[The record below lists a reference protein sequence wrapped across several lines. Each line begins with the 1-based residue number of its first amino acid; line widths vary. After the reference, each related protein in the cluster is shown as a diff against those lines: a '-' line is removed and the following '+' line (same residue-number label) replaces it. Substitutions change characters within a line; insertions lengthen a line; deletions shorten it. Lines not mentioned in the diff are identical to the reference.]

1 MSSATI
7 ASWLLL
13 SCRRCTFLP
22 AGVDHVDYV
31 PAWARGVRGTKMFQK
46 KGAGAKRGKQSANR
60 LLAGCAS
67 WVRLWRDLRDAT
79 LSRGIF
85 APEPAYAILGAFWRV
100 WCGAGVSTSGAGG
113 GGGGRRLTTSPA
125 WLYLG

>member
-1 MSSATI
+1 M
-7 ASWLLL
+7 
-13 SCRRCTFLP
+13 R
-22 AGVDHVDYV
+22 
-31 PAWARGVRGTKMFQK
+31 ARVWCQVRQAIRQPSVG
-46 KGAGAKRGKQSANR
+46 RVR
-60 LLAGCAS
+60 AS
-67 WVRLWRDLRDAT
+67 WVRLWRDLRGAT

-113 GGGGRRLTTSPA
+113 GGGRRLTTSPA